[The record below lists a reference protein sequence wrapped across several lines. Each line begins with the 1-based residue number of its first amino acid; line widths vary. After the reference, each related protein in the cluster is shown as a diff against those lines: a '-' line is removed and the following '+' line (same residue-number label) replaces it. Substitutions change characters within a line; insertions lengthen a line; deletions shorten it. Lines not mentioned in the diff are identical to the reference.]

1 MTAQIPKIW
10 MTVFLVKGQKILL
23 GKRLGKIENGQ
34 WWCPGGHLEF
44 GESVEVGMKREVL
57 EETGIHLD
65 SVILGPYTEE
75 LMKAE
80 WLHYINL
87 TGIAEVDDA
96 VIPVAME
103 KEKCAEWKWFDWED
117 LPALHSSSYDT
128 LKSMGFNPIHYLE

>member
-1 MTAQIPKIW
+1 

-23 GKRLGKIENGQ
+23 GKRLGKIGNGQ

-44 GESVEVGMKREVL
+44 GESVVAGMKREVL

-80 WLHYINL
+80 
-87 TGIAEVDDA
+87 
-96 VIPVAME
+96 
-103 KEKCAEWKWFDWED
+103 
-117 LPALHSSSYDT
+117 
-128 LKSMGFNPIHYLE
+128 